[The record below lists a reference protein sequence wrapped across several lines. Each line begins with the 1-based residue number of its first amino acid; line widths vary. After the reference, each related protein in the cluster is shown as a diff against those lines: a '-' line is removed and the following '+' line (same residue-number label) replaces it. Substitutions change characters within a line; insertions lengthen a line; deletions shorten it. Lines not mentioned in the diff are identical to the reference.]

1 MQLRGDKISFPF
13 SSPFFPHGLSVY
25 LKRQRNQFFLL
36 AWSFCLCSVSSLSR
50 IHLDFWG
57 FIIYTMATK
66 VKGIYKYIT
75 SIFVVKERELEIGC
89 PTDVKHVAHIGWEG
103 PSGNTPTW
111 MKAFKAGPE
120 FAATSVGSS
129 GSAWSSQGCGE
140 AARQKTAANIYKDM
154 TTSDVPSPPRKHKRR
169 KPKSTSSPKS
179 SSPSTLRSSRAVKP
193 KAKSGEGNPKPATI
207 QVA

>member
-1 MQLRGDKISFPF
+1 
-13 SSPFFPHGLSVY
+13 
-25 LKRQRNQFFLL
+25 
-36 AWSFCLCSVSSLSR
+36 
-50 IHLDFWG
+50 
-57 FIIYTMATK
+57 MATK

-129 GSAWSSQGCGE
+129 GSAWSSQGYYFL
-140 AARQKTAANIYKDM
+140 I
-154 TTSDVPSPPRKHKRR
+154 
-169 KPKSTSSPKS
+169 
-179 SSPSTLRSSRAVKP
+179 
-193 KAKSGEGNPKPATI
+193 
-207 QVA
+207 